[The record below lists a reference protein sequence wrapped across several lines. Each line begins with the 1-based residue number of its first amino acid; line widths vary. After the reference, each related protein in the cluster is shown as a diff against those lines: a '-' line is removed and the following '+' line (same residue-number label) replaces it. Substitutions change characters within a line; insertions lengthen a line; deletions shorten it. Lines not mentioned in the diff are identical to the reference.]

1 MSECTMHKM
10 GKLKI
15 ICPNCRSL
23 LTIEET
29 PGIADKMLSCPICR
43 FRAKVSVY
51 QQQALGNGKH
61 GGDDDEEPTQV
72 NFGMMDRTIG
82 SIFHGSQEYSLHKG
96 QNTIGRKAKT
106 GHAEVQISDDRY
118 MSRQHAVITI
128 KEGGSGLEHH
138 LQPTNPKNPIK
149 VNGKLLQNSDIV
161 VLQWGDRLT
170 FGHTEL
176 VFERPHFNEE
186 QTMLEG

>member
-1 MSECTMHKM
+1 M

-82 SIFHGSQEYSLHKG
+82 SIFHGAQEYSLHKG
-96 QNTIGRKAKT
+96 KNTIGRKAKT
-106 GHAEVQISDDRY
+106 GHAD
-118 MSRQHAVITI
+118 
-128 KEGGSGLEHH
+128 
-138 LQPTNPKNPIK
+138 
-149 VNGKLLQNSDIV
+149 V
-161 VLQWGDRLT
+161 VKSIGT
-170 FGHTEL
+170 G
-176 VFERPHFNEE
+176 RP
-186 QTMLEG
+186 

>member
-1 MSECTMHKM
+1 M

-82 SIFHGSQEYSLHKG
+82 SIFHGAQEYSLHKG

-149 VNGKLLQNSDIV
+149 VNGRLLQNADIV
-161 VLQWGDRLT
+161 VLQWGGRLT

-186 QTMLEG
+186 QTMIEG

>member
-1 MSECTMHKM
+1 M
-10 GKLKI
+10 GKIKI
-15 ICPNCRSL
+15 TCPNCHSVL
-23 LTIEET
+23 SIEEA
-29 PGIADKMLSCPICR
+29 PGISDKMLSCPICR
-43 FRAKVSVY
+43 FRAKVSVF
-51 QQQALGNGKH
+51 QQQMLSRGSQN
-61 GGDDDEEPTQV
+61 GDDDEPTQV
-72 NFGMMDRTIG
+72 NFGSMDRTIG
-82 SIFHGSQEYSLHKG
+82 CLFFGKEEYSLHKG
-96 QNTIGRKAKT
+96 ENTIGRKAKS

-149 VNGKLLQNSDIV
+149 VNGQLLHNADVV

-176 VFERPHFNEE
+176 VFDRPHVEDE
-186 QTMLEG
+186 DQTMIG

>member
-1 MSECTMHKM
+1 M
-10 GKLKI
+10 GKIKI
-15 ICPNCRSL
+15 TCPNCHSVL
-23 LTIEET
+23 SIEEA
-29 PGIADKMLSCPICR
+29 PGISDKMLSCPICR
-43 FRAKVSVY
+43 FRAKVSVF
-51 QQQALGNGKH
+51 QQQMLSRGSQNS
-61 GGDDDEEPTQV
+61 DDDEPTLV
-72 NFGMMDRTIG
+72 NFGSMDRTIG
-82 SIFHGSQEYSLHKG
+82 CLFFGKEEYSLHKG
-96 QNTIGRKAKT
+96 ENTIGRKAKS

-149 VNGKLLQNSDIV
+149 VNGQLLQNADVV

-176 VFERPHFNEE
+176 VFDRPHVEDE
-186 QTMLEG
+186 DQTMIG

>member
-1 MSECTMHKM
+1 M
-10 GKLKI
+10 GKIKI
-15 ICPNCRSL
+15 TCPNCHSVL
-23 LTIEET
+23 SIEEA
-29 PGIADKMLSCPICR
+29 PGISDKMLSCPICR
-43 FRAKVSVY
+43 FRAKVSVF
-51 QQQALGNGKH
+51 QQQMLSRGSQN
-61 GGDDDEEPTQV
+61 DDDDEPTQV
-72 NFGMMDRTIG
+72 KFGSMDRTIG
-82 SIFHGSQEYSLHKG
+82 CLFFGKEEYSLHKG
-96 QNTIGRKAKT
+96 ENTIGRKAKS

-149 VNGKLLQNSDIV
+149 VNGQLLQNADVV

-176 VFERPHFNEE
+176 VFDRPHIEDE
-186 QTMLEG
+186 DQTMIG

>member
-1 MSECTMHKM
+1 ME
-10 GKLKI
+10 KLKI

-23 LTIEET
+23 LTVEET
-29 PGIADKMLSCPICR
+29 PGIADKMLSCPVCR
-43 FRAKVSVY
+43 FRAKVSVF

-82 SIFHGSQEYSLHKG
+82 SIFHGKQEYSLHKG

-106 GHAEVQISDDRY
+106 GHAEVQISNDRY

-149 VNGKLLQNSDIV
+149 VNGKLLQNADIV

-176 VFERPHFNEE
+176 VFERPHFYEE
-186 QTMLEG
+186 ETMIEE

>member
-1 MSECTMHKM
+1 M
-10 GKLKI
+10 GKIKI
-15 ICPNCRSL
+15 ICPNCHSVL
-23 LTIEET
+23 SIEEA
-29 PGIADKMLSCPICR
+29 PGISDKMLSCPICR
-43 FRAKVSVY
+43 FRAKVSVF
-51 QQQALGNGKH
+51 QQQMLSRGSQN
-61 GGDDDEEPTQV
+61 DDDDEPTQV
-72 NFGMMDRTIG
+72 TFGSMDRTIG
-82 SIFHGSQEYSLHKG
+82 CLFFGKEEYSLHKG
-96 QNTIGRKAKT
+96 ENTIGRKAKS

-149 VNGKLLQNSDIV
+149 VNGQLLQNADVV

-176 VFERPHFNEE
+176 VFDRPHIEDE
-186 QTMLEG
+186 DQTMIG

>member
-1 MSECTMHKM
+1 M

-51 QQQALGNGKH
+51 QQQALGNNRQVS
-61 GGDDDEEPTQV
+61 DDEEPTQV
-72 NFGMMDRTIG
+72 NFDTMDRTIG
-82 SIFHGSQEYSLHKG
+82 SLFLGAKEYSLHKG
-96 QNTIGRKAKT
+96 PNTIGRKAQT
-106 GHAEVQISDDRY
+106 GHAEVQLCDIHGEVDRY

-149 VNGKLLQNSDIV
+149 VNGQLLQNADVV

-176 VFERPHFNEE
+176 VFDRPHIEDE
-186 QTMLEG
+186 DQTMIG

>member
-1 MSECTMHKM
+1 ME
-10 GKLKI
+10 KI
-15 ICPNCRSL
+15 KITCPNCRSAL
-23 LTIEET
+23 SIANV
-29 PGIADKMLSCPICR
+29 PGISEKMLSCPVCR

-51 QQQALGNGKH
+51 QQQAMSRGPQTT
-61 GGDDDEEPTQV
+61 DDEEPTQV
-72 NFGMMDRTIG
+72 NFGSMDDRTIG
-82 SIFHGSQEYSLHKG
+82 SLFMGAKEFSLHKG
-96 QNTIGRKAKT
+96 QNTIGRKAKS

-149 VNGKLLQNSDIV
+149 VNGQLLQNADVV

-176 VFERPHFNEE
+176 VFDRPHIEDE
-186 QTMLEG
+186 DQTIIG

>member
-1 MSECTMHKM
+1 M
-10 GKLKI
+10 GKIKI
-15 ICPNCRSL
+15 TCPNCHSVL
-23 LTIEET
+23 SIEEA
-29 PGIADKMLSCPICR
+29 PGISDKMLSCPICR
-43 FRAKVSVY
+43 FRAKVSVF
-51 QQQALGNGKH
+51 QQQMLSRGSQN
-61 GGDDDEEPTQV
+61 GDDDEPTQV
-72 NFGMMDRTIG
+72 NFGSMARTIG
-82 SIFHGSQEYSLHKG
+82 CLFFGKEEYSLHKG
-96 QNTIGRKAKT
+96 ENTIGRKAKS

-149 VNGKLLQNSDIV
+149 VNGQLLQNADVV

-176 VFERPHFNEE
+176 VFDRPHVEDE
-186 QTMLEG
+186 DQTMIG

>member
-1 MSECTMHKM
+1 MA
-10 GKLKI
+10 KLKI
-15 ICPNCRSL
+15 VCPNCRSL
-23 LTIEET
+23 LTVENIA
-29 PGIADKMLSCPICR
+29 GISNKMLSCPVCS

-51 QQQALGNGKH
+51 QQQAIGSSRAVS
-61 GGDDDEEPTQV
+61 DDDEPTQV

-82 SIFHGSQEYSLHKG
+82 SLFLGNKEYSLHKG
-96 QNTIGRKAKT
+96 PNTIGRKAQT
-106 GHAEVQISDDRY
+106 GHAEVQLCDLNGEVDRY

-149 VNGKLLQNSDIV
+149 VNGKPLQNADIV

-176 VFERPHFNEE
+176 LFERPHFNED
-186 QTMLEG
+186 QTMIEA

>member
-1 MSECTMHKM
+1 M

-23 LTIEET
+23 LSIEET
-29 PGIADKMLSCPICR
+29 PGIVDKMLSCPICR

-51 QQQALGNGKH
+51 QQQVLGSGKH
-61 GGDDDEEPTQV
+61 GGDDDEEPPQV
-72 NFGMMDRTIG
+72 HFGMMDRTIG
-82 SIFHGSQEYSLHKG
+82 SIFHGTQEYSL
-96 QNTIGRKAKT
+96 
-106 GHAEVQISDDRY
+106 
-118 MSRQHAVITI
+118 
-128 KEGGSGLEHH
+128 
-138 LQPTNPKNPIK
+138 PTNPKNPIK
-149 VNGKLLQNSDIV
+149 VNGRLLQNTDIV

-186 QTMLEG
+186 QTMIEE

>member
-1 MSECTMHKM
+1 M
-10 GKLKI
+10 GKIKI
-15 ICPNCRSL
+15 TCPNCHSVL
-23 LTIEET
+23 SIEEA
-29 PGIADKMLSCPICR
+29 PGISDKMLSCPICR
-43 FRAKVSVY
+43 FRAKVSVF
-51 QQQALGNGKH
+51 QQQMLSRGSQN
-61 GGDDDEEPTQV
+61 DDDDEPTQV
-72 NFGMMDRTIG
+72 NFRSMDRTIG
-82 SIFHGSQEYSLHKG
+82 CLFFGKEEYSLHKG
-96 QNTIGRKAKT
+96 ENTIGRKAKS

-149 VNGKLLQNSDIV
+149 VNGQLLQNADVV

-176 VFERPHFNEE
+176 VFDRPHIEDE
-186 QTMLEG
+186 DQTMIG

>member
-1 MSECTMHKM
+1 M
-10 GKLKI
+10 GKIKI
-15 ICPNCRSL
+15 TCPNCHSVL
-23 LTIEET
+23 SIEEA
-29 PGIADKMLSCPICR
+29 PGISDKMLSCPICR
-43 FRAKVSVY
+43 FRAKVSVF
-51 QQQALGNGKH
+51 QQQMLSRGSQN
-61 GGDDDEEPTQV
+61 GDDDEPTQV
-72 NFGMMDRTIG
+72 NFGSMDRTIG
-82 SIFHGSQEYSLHKG
+82 RLFFGKEEYSLHKG
-96 QNTIGRKAKT
+96 ENTIGRKAKS

-149 VNGKLLQNSDIV
+149 VNGQLLQNADVV

-176 VFERPHFNEE
+176 VFDRPHVEDE
-186 QTMLEG
+186 DQTMIG

>member
-1 MSECTMHKM
+1 M

-23 LTIEET
+23 LTIEDT

-51 QQQALGNGKH
+51 QQQSLGNGKH
-61 GGDDDEEPTQV
+61 GGDDDDEPTQV

-82 SIFHGSQEYSLHKG
+82 SLFYGQKEFSLHKG
-96 QNTIGRKAKT
+96 SNTVGRKAKT
-106 GHAEVQISDDRY
+106 GHAEVQICDSNGEVDCY

-149 VNGKLLQNSDIV
+149 VNGKLLQNADIV

-170 FGHTEL
+170 FGHTDL
-176 VFERPHFNEE
+176 LFERPHFNEE
-186 QTMLEG
+186 QTMIEG

>member
-1 MSECTMHKM
+1 M
-10 GKLKI
+10 GRMKI
-15 ICPNCRSL
+15 VCPNCRSL

-43 FRAKVSVY
+43 FRAKVAVY
-51 QQQALGNGKH
+51 QQQVFGHNKSN
-61 GGDDDEEPTQV
+61 DDDDDEPTQV

-82 SIFHGSQEYSLHKG
+82 SLFYGTEEYSLHKG
-96 QNTIGRKAKT
+96 QNTIGRRAKT
-106 GHAEVQISDDRY
+106 GRAEVQISDDRY

-128 KEGGSGLEHH
+128 KEGGSGLEHY

-149 VNGKLLQNSDIV
+149 VNGKPLQNADVV
-161 VLQWGDRLT
+161 VLQWGDKLT

-176 VFERPHFNEE
+176 IFERPHYTEE
-186 QTMLEG
+186 QTIIE